1 MIHVF
6 YNPILQN
13 LLHSKILFSAY
24 LGDAFVYWIRLRQY
38 SSFAPVGMLFLLQP
52 IVKNDSE
59 NLLPSNVPIHT
70 QGLFSF
76 DLEGSFC
83 LVDFSYRESSQ
94 TSGEAFCSHKL
105 QFKSDPS
112 TTHENIPICNS
123 LQG

>member
-1 MIHVF
+1 MF
-6 YNPILQN
+6 
-13 LLHSKILFSAY
+13 
-24 LGDAFVYWIRLRQY
+24 WIRLRQY

-83 LVDFSYRESSQ
+83 LVGFSYRESSQ
-94 TSGEAFCSHKL
+94 TSGEALCYHTL
-105 QFKSDPS
+105 QFKSSLS
-112 TTHENIPICNS
+112 TTYENIPICNS
-123 LQG
+123 LHGELCV

>member
-1 MIHVF
+1 M
-6 YNPILQN
+6 
-13 LLHSKILFSAY
+13 
-24 LGDAFVYWIRLRQY
+24 YWIRLRQY
-38 SSFAPVGMLFLLQP
+38 SSFAPVGMLFMLQP
-52 IVKNDSE
+52 IEKNYSE

-112 TTHENIPICNS
+112 TTHDNIPI
-123 LQG
+123 